1 MVTILTGDCLAVLKT
16 LPDASVHCCVTSP
29 PYWGLRDYGVKGQLG
44 LEKTPEEY
52 VAKLV
57 AMFKEVKR
65 VLMGDGVL
73 FLNLGDSYAGG
84 SGCHSGGSEKQTSNS
99 GATNSFI
106 PSKSGNGLKP
116 KDLVGIPWMV
126 AFALRADG
134 WYLRSDIIWHK
145 PNPMPESVTDR
156 PTKSHEYIFLLTK
169 SAKYYYD
176 AEVIAEPLKVGG
188 NGSAFNG
195 ARDIKLHPN
204 TGRAP
209 RKHDGVNTG
218 GNGSKIKDHCGR
230 SMDRPD
236 GKRNKRSVWTV
247 ATSPYSDAHFATF
260 PPKLIT
266 PCILA
271 GCPGHGT
278 VLDPFGGSGTVGE
291 VAENHGRNSI
301 LIELKPEYCEMAKKR
316 TAQQGLFC

>member
-1 MVTILTGDCLAVLKT
+1 MNIYHK
-16 LPDASVHCCVTSP
+16 SEIP
-29 PYWGLRDYGVKGQLG
+29 PELQQYFEPAELG

-57 AMFKEVKR
+57 EVFREVRR
-65 VLMGDGVL
+65 VLRDDGTL
-73 FLNLGDSYAGG
+73 WLNLGDSYANDTKWGG
-84 SGCHSGGSEKQTSNS
+84 TTGGKHAKGLHGEQIGRGKRNT
-99 GATNSFI
+99 
-106 PSKSGNGLKP
+106 GLKP

-176 AEVIAEPLKVGG
+176 AEAIKEEAAFDGRQDTTIKPAEKYRGRQMVDGQQPQSLGRG
-188 NGSAFNG
+188 NENERWPSKS
-195 ARDIKLHPN
+195 D
-204 TGRAP
+204 
-209 RKHDGVNTG
+209 DGT
-218 GNGSKIKDHCGR
+218 R
-230 SMDRPD
+230 L
-236 GKRNKRSVWTV
+236 RNKRSVWTV
-247 ATSPYSDAHFATF
+247 ATSPYSGAHFATF

-266 PCILA
+266 PCIQA
-271 GCPGHGT
+271 GCPERGT